1 MKGIKD
7 SVRLG
12 GHTHTHT
19 RRAALPS
26 PFGAS
31 PLAEIDAFQHNTR
44 TTRTG
49 GAAAA
54 APWHLEKKRE
64 TNENDDDRDQRKKS
78 NEPLGG
84 LLHMLYSFATTQTDI
99 CNGRERERHGGRG
112 GLDTEGTCV
121 LPIIQGWTGPAAIGD
136 SISIAHL
143 CRPNSI
149 VSGCSVMDGPPHRGK
164 KRKKKKR
171 GRRQLNRQCPSYTRK
186 TPGPS
191 SDLLV

>member
-12 GHTHTHT
+12 GHTHT

-54 APWHLEKKRE
+54 AAAAPWHVEKKRG
-64 TNENDDDRDQRKKS
+64 DQRERRRPRS
-78 NEPLGG
+78 NEKIKR
-84 LLHMLYSFATTQTDI
+84 ATWGFTT
-99 CNGRERERHGGRG
+99 H
-112 GLDTEGTCV
+112 V
-121 LPIIQGWTGPAAIGD
+121 
-136 SISIAHL
+136 
-143 CRPNSI
+143 
-149 VSGCSVMDGPPHRGK
+149 V
-164 KRKKKKR
+164 
-171 GRRQLNRQCPSYTRK
+171 
-186 TPGPS
+186 
-191 SDLLV
+191 